1 MKTVSIVE
9 NSDFKRAYYRGK
21 NYPSPIVVMYCRKNG
36 QKINRLG
43 ITTSKKIGNAVMRNR
58 SRRVLREAFF
68 HLEDKLI
75 GGYDIILVARGKT
88 PYVKSTQIYFEL
100 YKLFDMAKMIKSP
113 SERQES

>member
-1 MKTVSIVE
+1 MKTISIVE

-21 NYPSPIVVMYCRKNG
+21 NFPSPYVVMYCRKNG

-43 ITTSKKIGNAVMRNR
+43 LTTSKKIGNAVMRNR

-68 HLEDKLI
+68 RLEDSLHE
-75 GGYDIILVARGKT
+75 GYDIVLVARGKT
-88 PYVKSTQIYFEL
+88 PYVKSTQVYSEL
-100 YKLFDMAKMIKSP
+100 YKLFEMAKMIKSP